1 MEHELCQK
9 CGEMARW
16 IIRLLRLCG
25 NFRFETEKGFACHN
39 CRNEVEKEITAKGE
53 PFGPIRLVVER
64 FR

>member
-1 MEHELCQK
+1 
-9 CGEMARW
+9 MARW